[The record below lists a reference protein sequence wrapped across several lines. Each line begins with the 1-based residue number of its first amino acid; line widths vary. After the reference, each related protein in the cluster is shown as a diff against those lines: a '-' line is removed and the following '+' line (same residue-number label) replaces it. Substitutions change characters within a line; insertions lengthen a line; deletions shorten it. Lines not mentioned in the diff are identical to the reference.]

1 MHQGEKVPSWDC
13 VSKNFVYKVTTNV
26 TSISMDWYSITDL
39 ENDRLLDAIHHAE
52 DASMKLHIFRTG
64 LIPERLRKYQK
75 AGNMAY
81 DILSEREMQV
91 FSCRLVGQTFPQ
103 IAEALEISVSS
114 VKTYWRRAIA
124 KCRCNLEEYM

>member
-1 MHQGEKVPSWDC
+1 
-13 VSKNFVYKVTTNV
+13 
-26 TSISMDWYSITDL
+26 MDWYSNTDL
-39 ENDRLLDAIHHAE
+39 ENDRLLDAIDHAE

-64 LIPERLRKYQK
+64 LIPEHLRKYQK

-91 FSCRLVGQTFPQ
+91 FSCRLIGQWFPQ
-103 IAEALEISVSS
+103 IAEAVGVSVSS

-124 KCRCNLEEYM
+124 KCRCNLDEYM

>member
-1 MHQGEKVPSWDC
+1 
-13 VSKNFVYKVTTNV
+13 
-26 TSISMDWYSITDL
+26 MDWYSITDL
-39 ENDRLLDAIHHAE
+39 ENDRLLDAIDHAE

-103 IAEALEISVSS
+103 IAEAINVSVSS

>member
-1 MHQGEKVPSWDC
+1 
-13 VSKNFVYKVTTNV
+13 
-26 TSISMDWYSITDL
+26 MDWYSITDL
-39 ENDRLLDAIHHAE
+39 ENDRLLEAIDHAE

-64 LIPERLRKYQK
+64 LIPEHLRKYQK
-75 AGNMAY
+75 AGNMAS

-91 FSCRLVGQTFPQ
+91 FSCRLIGQTLPQ
-103 IAEALEISVSS
+103 IAEAVGVSVSS

>member
-1 MHQGEKVPSWDC
+1 
-13 VSKNFVYKVTTNV
+13 
-26 TSISMDWYSITDL
+26 MDWYNITDL
-39 ENDRLLDAIHHAE
+39 ENDRLLSAIDHAE
-52 DASMKLHIFRTG
+52 EAAMKLHIFRTG
-64 LIPERLRKYQK
+64 LIPEHLRKYQQ

-91 FSCRLVGQTFPQ
+91 FSCRLIGQTFPQ

-124 KCRCNLEEYM
+124 KCRCNLDKYM